1 MTYSQQIRFQM
12 NKDILL
18 KLSKNKK
25 VRTIDEYINLLIS
38 EDIDKL
44 TGRK

>member
-18 KLSKNKK
+18 KLSKKRK
-25 VRTIDEYINLLIS
+25 LRTIDEYINQLIS

-44 TGRK
+44 TGR

>member
-18 KLSKNKK
+18 KLSKKRK
-25 VRTIDEYINLLIS
+25 LRTIDEYINQLIS

-44 TGRK
+44 TDR

>member
-12 NKDILL
+12 NKEILL

>member
-18 KLSKNKK
+18 KLSKNRK
-25 VRTIDEYINLLIS
+25 VRTIDEYVNQLIS

-44 TGRK
+44 TGR